1 MTDRLVVSEDGLPAS
16 GSNAM
21 RFTVLGGVL
30 ESELDF
36 PDLPPAA
43 SGLPTWTMRIS
54 SDALMEE
61 ELLPLG
67 SRTLGPERYRLW
79 EGPRGFRLEYSH
91 AGTFEISA
99 AGEEIVWYPIP
110 DADPELARAI
120 VLGPALALAL
130 ELAGDLCLHGS
141 AVTVGDGAIG
151 FVGGKYHGK
160 STLATALTAAGSTLI
175 SDDILAVDPQSGL
188 LRPGV
193 ASVRLW
199 QDAAAALRVE
209 ELFERVTPGIKTT
222 VSGAG
227 AALNAG
233 IRLPLRAIYLLS
245 PELSSEDPRPCWR
258 TPLAGAAAAVGL
270 AHQTKLPAD
279 LVGRRRAG
287 AQLALAART
296 ATGVPVM
303 RLHIVRDLA
312 RLDAV
317 VGQLLEWH
325 GAGSPGSE
333 NPDSTT

>member
-1 MTDRLVVSEDGLPAS
+1 MTERRVGPDDGSPSAS
-16 GSNAM
+16 RGGR
-21 RFTVLGGVL
+21 RFSVLGGVL

-36 PDLPPAA
+36 PDLPSAGTDPPNWMMRIA
-43 SGLPTWTMRIS
+43 SGAPP
-54 SDALMEE
+54 EE

-91 AGTFEISA
+91 AGTFEIGG
-99 AGEEIVWYPIP
+99 AGAEIVWHPIA

-120 VLGPALALAL
+120 VLGPAIALAL
-130 ELAGDLCLHGS
+130 ELAGNLCLHGS
-141 AVTVGDGAIG
+141 AVTAGDGAIG

-160 STLATALTAAGSTLI
+160 STLATALIAAGATLV
-175 SDDILAVDPQSGL
+175 SDDILAVDPASGL

-199 QDAAAALRVE
+199 RDAAAALRVE

-227 AALNAG
+227 GTLDSAVR
-233 IRLPLRAIYLLS
+233 IPLEAIYLLT
-245 PELSSEDPRPCWR
+245 PEAPSEDARPCWR
-258 TPLAGAAAAVGL
+258 TPLGGAAAAVGL

-287 AQLALAART
+287 AQLALAATT
-296 ATGVPVM
+296 AARVPVM

-312 RLDAV
+312 RLDEV
-317 VGQLLEWH
+317 VAQLRAWH
-325 GAGSPGSE
+325 GPGTLGSE
-333 NPDSTT
+333 GPVSIK